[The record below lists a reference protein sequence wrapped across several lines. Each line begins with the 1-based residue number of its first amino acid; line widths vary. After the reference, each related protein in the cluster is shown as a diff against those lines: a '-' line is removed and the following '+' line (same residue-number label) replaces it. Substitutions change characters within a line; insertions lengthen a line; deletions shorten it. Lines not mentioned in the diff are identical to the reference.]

1 MVVAG
6 AGLTGCECALH
17 LAHEGKSVHLI
28 ASRSELAIDCNIRNR
43 PILLAERAAAG
54 IDVRTGARVARV
66 EKGQVVCTTSEGEI
80 VVPADTVVSAIGQR
94 SRIEAV
100 DELRDAAPFVRIV
113 GDAVR
118 PGTIT
123 AAVYQAYHA
132 ALDI

>member
-1 MVVAG
+1 M
-6 AGLTGCECALH
+6 
-17 LAHEGKSVHLI
+17 
-28 ASRSELAIDCNIRNR
+28 
-43 PILLAERAAAG
+43 
-54 IDVRTGARVARV
+54 ARV

-94 SRIEAV
+94 SRVEAV